1 MQNISN
7 LDEARELLHV
17 YQLTLSVLERMTDF
31 HWPILSDAD
40 YKTHND
46 GYRPFRT
53 EVRSPIEFAV
63 QVDTRSSEFDVFC
76 IQRRKYLCIKASLS
90 PVYQH
95 LMRQHIHYHVPPYPP
110 DNT

>member
-1 MQNISN
+1 MQNISH

-76 IQRRKYLCIKASLS
+76 IQRRTYLCIKASLS

-95 LMRQHIHYHVPPYPP
+95 LTDDETAHSLPRTTVSP
-110 DNT
+110 